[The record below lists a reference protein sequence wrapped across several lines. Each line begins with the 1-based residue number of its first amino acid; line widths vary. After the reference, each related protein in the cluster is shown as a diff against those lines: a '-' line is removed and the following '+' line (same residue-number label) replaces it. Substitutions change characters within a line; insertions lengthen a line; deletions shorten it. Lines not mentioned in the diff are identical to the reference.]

1 MQRWFNLVKVKYFA
15 MPNLLTDEPMV
26 PEFLQDDATPEAL
39 SAAVADLLDD
49 AERRAVIESKF
60 VALRADLTR
69 DAQQQAAKAILD
81 LAGAA

>member
-1 MQRWFNLVKVKYFA
+1 

-39 SAAVADLLDD
+39 SVAVADLLDD

-69 DAQQQAAKAILD
+69 GAQQQAAKAILD